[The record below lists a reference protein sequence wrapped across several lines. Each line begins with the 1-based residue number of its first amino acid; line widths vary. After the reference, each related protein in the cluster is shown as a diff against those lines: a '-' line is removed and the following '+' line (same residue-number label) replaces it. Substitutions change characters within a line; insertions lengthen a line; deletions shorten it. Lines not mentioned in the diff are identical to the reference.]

1 MRTAIWYFDFVSP
14 FAYICLH
21 RLKELPP
28 DLSIEYRPVLFAGLL
43 NHWGQK
49 GPAELPT
56 KRRYTYRWS
65 HWWANSLGL
74 PLRYPAAHPFNP
86 LHHLRLAIACG
97 SKPEALRKIFDSIW
111 TTGADAADAERF
123 VALCGTLGVA
133 REKLESPEVKNIL
146 RKNTEDAAARGVFGV
161 PTFEVDGELFWGA
174 DSIEFLKDFLKN
186 SSVLKNQEMQRLD
199 DLPTGA
205 ARRDDRAPPPSTRT
219 S

>member
-1 MRTAIWYFDFVSP
+1 MRAAIWYFDFVSP

-28 DLSIEYRPVLFAGLL
+28 DLSLEFRPVLFAGLL

-49 GPAELPT
+49 GPAELPS

-65 HWWANSLGL
+65 HWWAQSLGI

-97 SKPEALRKIFDSIW
+97 SKPDSVRKIFDSIW
-111 TTGADAADAERF
+111 TTGAEASDPARF
-123 VALCGTLGVA
+123 ATLLKDLGVS
-133 REKLESPEVKNIL
+133 REELESAEIKNTL
-146 RKNTEDAAARGVFGV
+146 RKNTETAIERGVFGV

-174 DSIEFLKDFLKN
+174 DSIEFLKDFLSNPSTIKN
-186 SSVLKNQEMQRLD
+186 PEIQRLD
-199 DLPTGA
+199 GLPVAA
-205 ARRDDRAPPPSTRT
+205 ARRT

>member
-1 MRTAIWYFDFVSP
+1 MRKAIWYFDFISP
-14 FAYICLH
+14 FAYIALH

-28 DLSIEYRPVLFAGLL
+28 DVAIDYRPVLFAGIL

-49 GPAELPT
+49 GPAEMAT

-65 HWWANSLGL
+65 HWWARSLGV
-74 PLRYPAAHPFNP
+74 PLRFPAAHPFNP

-97 SKPEALRKIFDSIW
+97 TKPEAVRQIFDAVW
-111 TTGADAADAERF
+111 TTGEDASDQQRFAALCERLGVPADA
-123 VALCGTLGVA
+123 LG
-133 REKLESPEVKNIL
+133 SPEVKEAL
-146 RKNTEDAAARGVFGV
+146 KKNTDEAIMRGVFGV

-186 SSVLKNQEMQRLD
+186 PSVVANDEFRRLD
-199 DLPTGA
+199 NLPAGA
-205 ARRDDRAPPPSTRT
+205 VRRT

>member
-1 MRTAIWYFDFVSP
+1 MKNAIWYFDFVSP

-21 RLKELPP
+21 RLKELPS
-28 DLSIEYRPVLFAGLL
+28 DLTIEYRPVLFAGLL

-49 GPAELPT
+49 GPAEMPS

-65 HWWANSLGL
+65 HWWAQSLGI

-97 SKPEALRKIFDSIW
+97 SKPEAIRKIFEAVWSS
-111 TTGADAADAERF
+111 GAEASDPGRF
-123 VALCGTLGVA
+123 ASLLKDLGISKEA
-133 REKLESPEVKNIL
+133 LESAEVKNSL
-146 RKNTEDAAARGVFGV
+146 RKNTDDAAQRGVFGV

-186 SSVLKNQEMQRLD
+186 PSVINNQEMRRLD
-199 DLPTGA
+199 NLPASA
-205 ARRDDRAPPPSTRT
+205 ARRT

>member
-1 MRTAIWYFDFVSP
+1 MRTALWYFDFVSP

-21 RLKELPP
+21 RLKELPA

-65 HWWANSLGL
+65 HWWAHSLGI

-86 LHHLRLAIACG
+86 LHHLRLAIACD
-97 SKPEALRKIFDSIW
+97 SRPEAVKAIFDSVW
-111 TTGADAADAERF
+111 TTGADAADADRF
-123 VALCGTLGVA
+123 SALCRDLRID
-133 REKLESPEVKNIL
+133 REKLDSQEVKNAL

-161 PTFEVDGELFWGA
+161 PTLEVDGELFWGA
-174 DSIEFLKDFLKN
+174 DSIEFLEDFLEN
-186 SSVLKNQEMQRLD
+186 PSAIRNPEMQRLD
-199 DLPTGA
+199 GLPASA
-205 ARRDDRAPPPSTRT
+205 ARRT

>member
-21 RLKELPP
+21 RLKELPS
-28 DLSIEYRPVLFAGLL
+28 DLRIEHRPVLFAGLL

-65 HWWANSLGL
+65 HWWAHRLGV
-74 PLRYPAAHPFNP
+74 PLRFPAAHPFNP

-97 SKPEALRKIFDSIW
+97 SKPEAVRAIFEDIW
-111 TTGADAADAERF
+111 TSGADAASAERF
-123 VALCGTLGVA
+123 AALSSRLGVP
-133 REKLESPEVKNIL
+133 REDPQAKNIL
-146 RKNTEDAAARGVFGV
+146 RGNTDEAVRRGVFGV

-174 DSIEFLKDFLKN
+174 DSIDFLKAFLADPAMLGN
-186 SSVLKNQEMQRLD
+186 AEMRRLD
-199 DLPTGA
+199 GLPVAA
-205 ARRDDRAPPPSTRT
+205 ARKS
-219 S
+219 